1 MFTNIQLQT
10 RRSKFKFSIKLCLRD
25 WRWDLIRAQRYGWF
39 FDKGLKEAPCNRTH
53 TVNMM
58 ATTFSQI
65 DHLISIFTCHFWRAN
80 YLFILLQRC
89 EKTHTHTHFALE
101 LNIPGNKLSYSDRHR
116 IHFNAVNLT
125 GGRWQYM
132 ISACP
137 CREKRREIN
146 IFPLSFRWNI
156 DDDFRTFF
164 FCLANK

>member
-89 EKTHTHTHFALE
+89 EKTHTHSHFALE

-125 GGRWQYM
+125 GGRWQYI

-137 CREKRREIN
+137 CRKKEEKSIYFHYHFDETSTM
-146 IFPLSFRWNI
+146 IFGQL
-156 DDDFRTFF
+156 F